1 MTMTTRTLTRIFAYC
16 RVSTTEQTTE
26 NQLLALHTAGLDI
39 RPDRVVSETISG
51 ATPAMQRPE
60 FTRLLDRLEAG
71 DTLAV
76 LKLDRLG
83 RDSIDVQQTI
93 ESLTQ
98 RGIRVRCLDI
108 PVDDLSSSQGKLML
122 QLMAAFAEF
131 ERGRIRER
139 TVEGQARARAEG
151 KAIGRPVATD
161 TRREVQKRLQQGMSW
176 SEVAADMGISV
187 RTVARHSKQEGIT
200 ETHK

>member
-1 MTMTTRTLTRIFAYC
+1 MSRTFAYC

-26 NQLLALHTAGLDI
+26 NQLLALRAAGLDV
-39 RPDRVVSETISG
+39 RADRVVEETISG
-51 ATPAMQRPE
+51 ATAATARPE
-60 FTRLLDRLEAG
+60 FIRLLDKLEAG

-93 ESLTQ
+93 QLLTQ
-98 RGIRVRCLDI
+98 KGIHVRCLDI
-108 PVDDLSSSQGKLML
+108 PVDDLSSPNGKLML

-151 KAIGRPVATD
+151 KVIGRPVATD
-161 TRREVQKRLQQGMSW
+161 TREAVQKRLAEGMSW

-187 RTVARHSKQEGIT
+187 RTVARHASADAGK
-200 ETHK
+200 